1 MKKYYEIL
9 GLQPGA
15 SENEI
20 KKAYKKMALKW
31 HPDKNQNS
39 EESQEKFKEIGE
51 AYEILTNKDKQPSIH
66 TRSPFMNPNDL
77 FSSLFG
83 GSFHGGN
90 VHVHRFH
97 RGTPGGMPRGMPG
110 GMPGG
115 MPRGFPVH
123 VNMFHNGTSAPR
135 MNVTTKQVQTMF
147 QGDNKI
153 EIITE
158 HGPHGVKQTKIVT
171 NMKTGEK
178 KIQ

>member
-1 MKKYYEIL
+1 MKQYYDIL

-15 SENEI
+15 TEAEI

-39 EESQEKFKEIGE
+39 QESQEKFKQISE
-51 AYEILTNKDKQPSIH
+51 AYEILTNKDKQPTMH
-66 TRSPFMNPNDL
+66 TGAPFMNPNDL

-90 VHVHRFH
+90 IHVHRF
-97 RGTPGGMPRGMPG
+97 R
-110 GMPGG
+110 GG
-115 MPRGFPVH
+115 MPRGFPIH
-123 VNMFHNGTSAPR
+123 VNMSQNGPFSQP
-135 MNVTTKQVQTMF
+135 MNVTTKHVQTMF

-158 HGPHGVKQTKIVT
+158 HSPQGVKQTKIVT

-178 KIQ
+178 KIN